1 MELKLEIKNAI
12 CGYAKKTIL
21 NDISFEMGTGD
32 ILCILGPNGVGK
44 TTLFKTILGFL
55 KLQGGSILLDGQ
67 DIKKWTRKDFAKAIG
82 YVPQAHT
89 PPFPYK
95 VKEVVVMG
103 RTAHLGIFSSPSQ
116 NDYEIVEE
124 IIESLGISY
133 LEDNVYTEISGGER
147 QLVLI
152 ARALAQEPK
161 ILIMD
166 EPTSNLDY
174 GNQVRVLKHIKEL
187 SKRDIGII
195 MTSHFPD
202 HAFMA
207 STKVLAINRGN
218 EFRIGSP
225 DEVVTSEFL
234 QKIYKINV
242 QIDTVLDKRNNDKL
256 KVCVP
261 ILKD

>member
-1 MELKLEIKNAI
+1 LKLEVKNAS
-12 CGYAKKTIL
+12 CGYGDTNIL
-21 NDISFEMGTGD
+21 SKVNFDIDTGD

-55 KLQGGSILLDGQ
+55 KLQDGEIVLDGEN
-67 DIKKWTRKDFAKAIG
+67 IHNWTRKEFAKTIG

-103 RTAHLGIFSSPSQ
+103 RTAHLGMFSSPSKS
-116 NDYEIVEE
+116 DYEIAYK
-124 IIESLGISY
+124 IIDSLGISY
-133 LEDNVYTEISGGER
+133 LKDKVYTEISGGER

-174 GNQVRVLKHIKEL
+174 GNQVRVLRHIKKL
-187 SKRDIGII
+187 ANKDISII

-202 HAFMA
+202 HAFMS
-207 STKVLAINRGN
+207 STKVLVINRGN
-218 EFRIGSP
+218 KYKFGKPEKI
-225 DEVVTSEFL
+225 VTSKLLKE
-234 QKIYKINV
+234 IYNIDV
-242 QIDTVLDKRNNDKL
+242 QIDCVKNLKTGENL

-261 ILKD
+261 IID

>member
-1 MELKLEIKNAI
+1 MELKLEINNVN
-12 CGYAKKTIL
+12 CGYPKKTIL
-21 NDISFEMGTGD
+21 ENISFEIGTGD

-55 KLQGGSILLDGQ
+55 KLQVGSILLDGQ
-67 DIKKWTRKDFAKAIG
+67 DINTWSRKDFAKAIG

-95 VKEVVVMG
+95 VREVVVMG
-103 RTAHLGIFSSPSQ
+103 RTAHLGIFASPSLQ
-116 NDYEIVEE
+116 DYAIAEKVID
-124 IIESLGISY
+124 SLGISY
-133 LEDNVYTEISGGER
+133 LTDSVYTEISGGER

-187 SKRDIGII
+187 SKRNIGII

-207 STKVLAINRGN
+207 STKVLAINRGG
-218 EFRIGSP
+218 EYRIGTP
-225 DEVVTSEFL
+225 KEVVTSQLL
-234 QKIYKINV
+234 QRIYNIRV
-242 QIDTVLDKRNNDKL
+242 QIDTVVDRVHNDHL

>member
-1 MELKLEIKNAI
+1 MELKLQIKNAK
-12 CGYAKKTIL
+12 CGYLKKTIL
-21 NDISFEMGTGD
+21 ENVSFEIGTGD

-55 KLQGGSILLDGQ
+55 KLKGGSILLDGE
-67 DIKKWTRKDFAKAIG
+67 DINKWSRKEFAKAIG
-82 YVPQAHT
+82 YLPQTHI

-95 VKEVVVMG
+95 VRDVVVMG
-103 RTAHLGIFSSPSQ
+103 RTAHLGIFSSPSSE
-116 NDYEIVEE
+116 DYEIAEKT
-124 IIESLGISY
+124 IDLLGIAH
-133 LEDNVYTEISGGER
+133 LTDKVYTEISGGER

-187 SKRDIGII
+187 SKRNIGII

-207 STKVLAINRGN
+207 STKVLAINGG
-218 EFRIGSP
+218 EEYSIGTSE
-225 DEVVTSEFL
+225 EVVTSQLL
-234 QKIYKINV
+234 QKIYNIRV
-242 QIDTVLDKRNNDKL
+242 QINTVVDRMNNDTL

-261 ILKD
+261 ILEN

>member
-1 MELKLEIKNAI
+1 MKLEIKEVS
-12 CGYAKKTIL
+12 CGYGDKNIL
-21 NDISFEMGTGD
+21 SDVNFDIETGD
-32 ILCILGPNGVGK
+32 ILCILGSNGVGK

-55 KLQGGSILLDGQ
+55 KLQGGQIFLDGEN
-67 DIKKWTRKDFAKAIG
+67 IHNWSRKDFAKAIG

-103 RTAHLGIFSSPSQ
+103 RTAHLGMFSSPSKS
-116 NDYEIVEE
+116 DYKIAYEI
-124 IIESLGISY
+124 IDSLGISY
-133 LEDNVYTEISGGER
+133 LKDKVYTEISGGER

-174 GNQVRVLKHIKEL
+174 GNQVRVLRHIKKL
-187 SKRDIGII
+187 ANKDIGII

-202 HAFMA
+202 HAFMS

-218 EFRIGSP
+218 KYKFGKPEEI
-225 DEVVTSEFL
+225 VTSKLLKE
-234 QKIYKINV
+234 IYNIDV
-242 QIDTVLDKRNNDKL
+242 QIDCVKNLKTGEDL

-261 ILKD
+261 IID

>member
-1 MELKLEIKNAI
+1 MKLQINNAE
-12 CGYAKKTIL
+12 CGYSKRTIL
-21 NDISFEMGTGD
+21 KDISFEIEEGD

-55 KLQGGSILLDGQ
+55 KLKGGSILLDGQ
-67 DIKKWTRKDFAKAIG
+67 DINKWSRRDFAKAIG
-82 YVPQAHT
+82 YVPQTHT

-103 RTAHLGIFSSPSQ
+103 RTAHLGIFSSPSSK
-116 NDYEIVEE
+116 DYEIAEE
-124 IIESLGISY
+124 VMDLLGISH
-133 LEDNVYTEISGGER
+133 LADRIYTEVSGGER

-161 ILIMD
+161 ILVMD

-174 GNQVRVLKHIKEL
+174 GNQIRVLRHIKEL
-187 SKRDIGII
+187 SNRNIGII

-207 STKVLAINRGN
+207 STMVLAINNG
-218 EFRIGSP
+218 EEYSIGTSE
-225 DEVVTSEFL
+225 EVVTSQLL
-234 QKIYKINV
+234 QKIYNICV
-242 QIDTVLDKRNNDKL
+242 QIDTVVDKVNNDIL

-261 ILKD
+261 IFKN

>member
-1 MELKLEIKNAI
+1 MKLEIKEVS
-12 CGYAKKTIL
+12 CGYGDKNIL
-21 NDISFEMGTGD
+21 SDVNFDIETGD

-55 KLQGGSILLDGQ
+55 KLQGGQIFLDGEN
-67 DIKKWTRKDFAKAIG
+67 IHNWSRKDFAKAIG

-103 RTAHLGIFSSPSQ
+103 RTAHLGMFSSPSKS
-116 NDYEIVEE
+116 DYKIAYEI
-124 IIESLGISY
+124 IDSLGISY
-133 LEDNVYTEISGGER
+133 LKDKVYTEISGGER

-174 GNQVRVLKHIKEL
+174 GNQVRVLRHIKKL
-187 SKRDIGII
+187 ANKDIGII

-202 HAFMA
+202 HAFMS

-218 EFRIGSP
+218 KYKFGKPEEI
-225 DEVVTSEFL
+225 VTSKLLKE
-234 QKIYKINV
+234 IYNIDV
-242 QIDTVLDKRNNDKL
+242 QIDCVKNLKTGEDL

-261 ILKD
+261 IID